1 MLVMKAQQFNNNW
14 DVLVNF
20 FPEGW
25 EEKARQL
32 GALVRLRKIKSA
44 SQLLRL
50 LLIHLVGGCSMRE
63 AVVRAEQ
70 GGLPKISDVALLK
83 RLRASSEWLRW
94 MATEF
99 LKKRGVSLLP
109 PDWLSDYEVHTVD
122 ASVINEPGATG
133 TDWRLH
139 YSIKL
144 FGLQCDQFLISRP
157 GVGESFVNFGV
168 NKNDLLLG
176 DAAYCGFKGL
186 VHVTNRGGYFLVRF
200 KNKAFTLLQDNK
212 KEFRM
217 LEELKKLFYGEVGEW
232 SLQAITSNS
241 NNKLAIRVCAIKKS
255 EEEAEKSIKKVL
267 RVQRKKQRKID
278 PETLELHRYV
288 ILITSLPNK
297 VKGDRIMEL
306 YRNRWQ
312 IEIAFKRLKSIM
324 GLGHLHKIDEESA
337 HAWLHGKLLV
347 ALLAQAI
354 VDEGRLFSP
363 WGYPVQTK

>member
-1 MLVMKAQQFNNNW
+1 MKVQQLNNNW
-14 DVLVNF
+14 DVLVKF

-32 GALVRLRKIKSA
+32 GALVRIRKIKSA
-44 SQLLRL
+44 NQLLRL

-83 RLRASSEWLRW
+83 RLRASSEWFRW

-99 LKKRGVSLLP
+99 LKKRGVNILP
-109 PDWLSDYEVHTVD
+109 PDWLSDYQVRTID
-122 ASVINEPGATG
+122 ASVISEPGSTG

-144 FGLQCDQFLISRP
+144 FGLHCDQFLISRP
-157 GVGESFVNFGV
+157 SVGESFVNFGV

-176 DAAYCGFKGL
+176 DAAYCGFRGL
-186 VHVTNRGGYFLVRF
+186 THVSNRGGYFLVRF
-200 KNKAFTLLQDNK
+200 KNKAFTLLQENK
-212 KEFRM
+212 KEFRK
-217 LEELKKLFYGEVGEW
+217 LVELKKLSYGEVGDW
-232 SLQAITSNS
+232 SVQATTGNS

-255 EEEAEKSIKKVL
+255 EEEAEKSLKKVL
-267 RVQRKKQRKID
+267 IAQRKKQRTID

-288 ILITSLPNK
+288 ILLTSLPNNI
-297 VKGDRIMEL
+297 KGERIMEL
-306 YRNRWQ
+306 YRSRWQ
-312 IEIAFKRLKSIM
+312 IEVAFKRLKSIM

-337 HAWLHGKLLV
+337 QAWLHGKLLV

-354 VDEGRLFSP
+354 VDEGRFFSP
-363 WGYPVQTK
+363 WGYPMQTK